1 MTISPPQNRV
11 TYWEGKIRGIQDA
24 RLLADGLM
32 PRGAGKPAGY
42 PNNSYHL
49 GYADGLSAPVTS
61 IQRASSAASP
71 PERVPWRQQRRDNEH
86 RSNVIPGP
94 WQLREV
100 RPVGGTGQSDRESQ

>member
-42 PNNSYHL
+42 PNNA
-49 GYADGLSAPVTS
+49 GTCAVA
-61 IQRASSAASP
+61 SAA
-71 PERVPWRQQRRDNEH
+71 ERQ
-86 RSNVIPGP
+86 
-94 WQLREV
+94 
-100 RPVGGTGQSDRESQ
+100 